1 MRRAYRDRTFYLGD
15 PDFVEVPQRTLTS
28 ADYAA
33 GLRATINPEKATP
46 SDMLSG
52 KQTPMEDEET
62 KHFSIIDAEGN
73 RAGVTQTVNLL
84 YGSGL
89 IPPGTGVLL
98 NDEMEDRKSTRL
110 NSSH

>member
-15 PDFVEVPQRTLTS
+15 PDFVEIPQRTLAR

-52 KQTPMEDEET
+52 KQTPMEDEAT
-62 KHFSIIDAEGN
+62 THFSIIAAEGN
-73 RAGVTQTVNLL
+73 RAGATQTVNPL
-84 YGSGL
+84 YGTGRL
-89 IPPGTGVLL
+89 PPGTGG
-98 NDEMEDRKSTRL
+98 RL
-110 NSSH
+110 Q